1 MTGPECDPAR
11 RRLKRSPFNVLS
23 DRELRGVRMFA
34 PISAIALIRFSA
46 FLSVLLTTLVASS

>member
-23 DRELRGVRMFA
+23 DRELLGVRMFA
-34 PISAIALIRFSA
+34 PMTAIDLIRFPALMS
-46 FLSVLLTTLVASS
+46 T